1 MRTVARRAP
10 RIKRAYAA
18 AHRASRLRRD
28 RACRALRTGANTAAM
43 TFAPAA
49 APVLHALLAENGAV
63 TAIAPHDVAAYGGA
77 GFVWLHVEGAVVAT
91 REDLPG
97 YVPAMAAG
105 ALLAHETRP
114 RCDEVDQAALIN
126 LRGTAADSG
135 ASQAA
140 NSDGLVSIRVWVE
153 GGRVTSVSR
162 YPLAARAKVEAA
174 MKAGRITDGGDF
186 VAALAQ
192 AISTELD
199 PAVADLGDRLD
210 DCEGML
216 DGGDIYVLRRQIAA
230 IRSQAI
236 RLRRF
241 VAPDR
246 DALAEMAQLEFDW
259 ISKDDRMHL
268 REAADRFAR
277 MAEEL
282 EAVRERAALLHEQL
296 TDLRAEKIDQ
306 RSLAIAV
313 TAFIFLPLTFI
324 TGLLGMNV
332 KGIPYADHPLAFW
345 GVVAFCLLVG
355 AGVMGWFAWRHWLE
369 D

>member
-1 MRTVARRAP
+1 
-10 RIKRAYAA
+10 
-18 AHRASRLRRD
+18 
-28 RACRALRTGANTAAM
+28 M
-43 TFAPAA
+43 TQTSA
-49 APVLHALLAENGAV
+49 APVLTALVVESGIVTQIPPAE
-63 TAIAPHDVAAYGGA
+63 VAAYAGP
-77 GFVWLHVEGAVVAT
+77 GFVWLHAEGAVNAS
-91 REDLPG
+91 RDDLPG
-97 YVPAMAAG
+97 YVPAMAAN
-105 ALLAHETRP
+105 ALLASETRP
-114 RCDEVDQAALIN
+114 RCDEVDDAVLIN
-126 LRGTAADSG
+126 LRGTAADTPEGSG
-135 ASQAA
+135 Q

-162 YPLAARAKVEAA
+162 HRLAALPKVEAA
-174 MKAGRITDGGDF
+174 MLAGRLDDGGDF

-192 AISTELD
+192 AISKELD
-199 PAVADLGDRLD
+199 PQVADLGDQLD

-216 DGGDIYVLRRQIAA
+216 DSGDIYVLRRKIAS

-236 RLRRF
+236 VLRRF

-246 DALAEMAQLEFDW
+246 DALAAMAQLGFDW
-259 ISKDDRMHL
+259 IDKEDRLHL

-306 RSLAIAV
+306 RSLGIAV
-313 TAFIFLPLTFI
+313 TAFIFLPLTFV

-332 KGIPYADHPLAFW
+332 GGIPFADKNWAFW
-345 GVVAFCLLVG
+345 GVVGFCL
-355 AGVMGWFAWRHWLE
+355 AIAMIVMGWFAWKQWLE